1 MSLTSYR
8 AAPPRDKPLRAL
20 SKTNCRNG
28 SCQRLKAPFPSGGF
42 LRRQPLAMP
51 SGRGGYVPTRACFGK
66 GREVTFEDFV
76 TANSSNRGFS
86 RDLAPPPSALAR
98 SSRRPQPCGQK
109 QTRGGQGQ
117 WIASI

>member
-8 AAPPRDKPLRAL
+8 AAPPRDKLLRAL
-20 SKTNCRNG
+20 PKTNCRNG
-28 SCQRLKAPFPSGGF
+28 SGQRPKAPFPSGGF

-76 TANSSNRGFS
+76 TAKFAKTGLFAGPGASPQRSCQKFQKG
-86 RDLAPPPSALAR
+86 SALWPKAKHW
-98 SSRRPQPCGQK
+98 GDK
-109 QTRGGQGQ
+109 GNG
-117 WIASI
+117 

>member
-20 SKTNCRNG
+20 PKTNCRNG
-28 SCQRLKAPFPSGGF
+28 SGQRPKAPFPSGGF

-66 GREVTFEDFV
+66 GRELTFEDFV
-76 TANSSNRGFS
+76 TAKFAKSRLFAACVASSWRSCHKFQKG
-86 RDLAPPPSALAR
+86 PALWPKAKHW
-98 SSRRPQPCGQK
+98 G
-109 QTRGGQGQ
+109 
-117 WIASI
+117 